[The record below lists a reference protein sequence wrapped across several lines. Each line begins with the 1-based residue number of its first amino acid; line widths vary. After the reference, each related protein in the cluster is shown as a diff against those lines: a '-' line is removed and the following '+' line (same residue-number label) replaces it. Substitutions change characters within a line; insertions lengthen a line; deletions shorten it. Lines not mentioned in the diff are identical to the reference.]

1 MFLKI
6 TLILRNLFNHIEF
19 SDPFAR
25 LHWERHG
32 SQQIQDLRFKW
43 FLLRYTRITVVTTL
57 TTSILIIS
65 YIGRVVEK
73 PFSQIET
80 GWDADLFINNV
91 YLTVITMAIVGF
103 GDFDPYTTLGKL
115 VAIFTA
121 FRGGFIISLLVTSV
135 KGKLQINFNRNFRSL
150 WQWKECI

>member
-6 TLILRNLFNHIEF
+6 TLILRNLFNHTEF
-19 SDPFAR
+19 SDPFAK

-32 SQQIQDLRFKW
+32 FTANTRFAFKW
-43 FLLRYTRITVVTTL
+43 FLLRYPGITVVTTL

-65 YIGRVVEK
+65 YIGRIVER

-80 GWDADLFINNV
+80 GWDADPFINNV
-91 YLTVITMAIVGF
+91 YLTVITMATVGF
-103 GDFDPYTTLGKL
+103 GDFVPYTTLGKI

-121 FRGGFIISLLVTSV
+121 FWGGFIISLLVTSV
-135 KGKLQINFNRNFRSL
+135 KGK
-150 WQWKECI
+150 